1 MKRIY
6 FIPVLL
12 MCALMAASVADAQDN
27 RRTPQVRRSGDRNRE
42 RNEDKALP
50 ELTVRAQ
57 QMNEQMTQDIG
68 NSRWMRVI
76 YRDLDLLDEKNAP
89 LYYPTRPVNGVSNL
103 CATIFQ
109 LVAESKLPAFEY
121 VDGYEIFDE
130 AHLIDF
136 KEVLD
141 RFEIM
146 YETVTID
153 NRSRYVVN
161 ESDVPSEEVKSFYVK
176 EAWFFDQNNSVYDV
190 KLLAICPFIYLN
202 RDFGEQRSP
211 MFWIRYEDLR
221 PYVMNT
227 YIMTSNINNAK
238 TFTIDDYF
246 RLRMFDGE
254 IFKTENLLN
263 IPLNAYVP
271 EDSIQFE
278 QARIEKELVD
288 FKESL
293 WFKPDTT
300 QLLATDKKTRRA
312 AERAQ
317 KKAAKETVKQQQQPA
332 NEKQAKPKAEKSAP
346 ARSVRRG
353 R

>member
-6 FIPVLL
+6 FIPVLAV
-12 MCALMAASVADAQDN
+12 CALIASSVVQAQEN
-27 RRTPQVRRSGDRNRE
+27 RRTPPRVTRSGDRNRE
-42 RNEDKALP
+42 RNEDKGLP

-76 YRDLDLLDEKNAP
+76 YRSLDLLNNDKNAP
-89 LYYPTRPVNGVSNL
+89 LYYPTMPVNGVSNL

-109 LVAESKLPAFEY
+109 LVSEGKLPAYEY

-130 AHLIDF
+130 AHQIEF

-146 YETVTID
+146 YETV
-153 NRSRYVVN
+153 NANNQQRYVVN
-161 ESDVPSEEVKSFYVK
+161 ASDVPSEEVKSLYIK

-211 MFWIRYEDLR
+211 MFWVRYEDLR

-227 YIMTSNINNAK
+227 YLMTSNINNAK
-238 TFTIDDYF
+238 TFTVDDYF

-271 EDSIQFE
+271 EDSIKFE
-278 QARIEKELVD
+278 QERIEKELAD

-293 WFKPDTT
+293 WFKADTT
-300 QLLATDKKTRRA
+300 LLSTKDKKS
-312 AERAQ
+312 
-317 KKAAKETVKQQQQPA
+317 KKAAARSQKVAKEKTPKPT
-332 NEKQAKPKAEKSAP
+332 NEKQSKPKAEKSAP